1 LVISE
6 VATLEEIERHY
17 SVDDVYRANAI
28 LDMKADLESAE
39 QAKQERRS

>member
-1 LVISE
+1 VVAE

-28 LDMKADLESAE
+28 LDMKSDMEAAE
-39 QAKQERRS
+39 QTKQERRS